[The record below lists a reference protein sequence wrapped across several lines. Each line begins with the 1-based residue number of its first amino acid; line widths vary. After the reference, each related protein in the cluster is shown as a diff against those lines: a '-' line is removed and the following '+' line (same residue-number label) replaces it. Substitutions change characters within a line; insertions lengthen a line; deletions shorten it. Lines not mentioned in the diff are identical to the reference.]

1 MSRVRNAMTSALAG
15 GASAAQSAGPADRGE
30 ETPANG
36 VAFQELMG
44 VEGQSSERRDPQAA
58 QDKEMSRVDDGDDTD
73 PGSVVREERV
83 ATRRR
88 GVDAVLDGLT
98 RSRRRPGDTTQRG
111 DAGRLERAPGGAGA
125 ASVRAAA
132 GAPTGGSP
140 AAAGVPGSP
149 PPGAGTAAGAHPD
162 SFAESLKT
170 GAFRGPTSEGG
181 KGIRAWVQAWQ
192 TTETPGSGAEQG
204 STGVPSGTPGAPPA
218 LRSLGDYLKGIGRTR
233 GGQAAAG
240 HPAARPHT
248 GRNGRSVLA
257 GAMTAATAGEPDKG
271 ESPRSWIATLRT
283 PQQVAGAPAGGE
295 SAPATSAPAAPTV
308 IPDGITPVAGSAVTP
323 GGVGTTVG
331 GAPASA
337 ASPTAA
343 SVASPGAG
351 FTLADPAGEA
361 NGVRIRVPTSAGETV
376 RGRMYMDADTR
387 SVRVV
392 LAVQEGNTAQ
402 SMSSAHELLRA
413 RLADEGY
420 QLQSFV
426 VRHDGR
432 AVIRFE
438 DEVQAQLA
446 GDGGGDADQPDP
458 KNEAE
463 MRSRMGR
470 DRSGQGTAA
479 AAAAPEETVA
489 SGWFL

>member
-1 MSRVRNAMTSALAG
+1 MSRVRNAMTSALG
-15 GASAAQSAGPADRGE
+15 GASAAQAAGSTDRGE
-30 ETPANG
+30 ETPASG
-36 VAFQELMG
+36 EAFQELMR
-44 VEGQSSERRDPQAA
+44 VEGQNGERRNPQAA
-58 QDKEMSRVDDGDDTD
+58 SDGELSRVDEGDDTD
-73 PGSVVREERV
+73 SRSVVREERV
-83 ATRRR
+83 ATRHR
-88 GVDAVLDGLT
+88 GADAILDGLT
-98 RSRRRPGDTTQRG
+98 RSRRCPDDTTQRG
-111 DAGRLERAPGGAGA
+111 IAGRLERAPGGAGA
-125 ASVRAAA
+125 ASVRAPA

-140 AAAGVPGSP
+140 AATGGPGSA
-149 PPGAGTAAGAHPD
+149 PPGAGTAAGTHPD
-162 SFAESLKT
+162 SFAESIKT
-170 GAFRGPTSEGG
+170 GAFRGQTSEGT

-192 TTETPGSGAEQG
+192 TTEAPGGGAEPGSAGI
-204 STGVPSGTPGAPPA
+204 PSGTPGATPA
-218 LRSLGDYLKGIGRTR
+218 LRSLGDYLKGLGRVR
-233 GGQAAAG
+233 GGQTATG
-240 HPAARPHT
+240 QPAARPHT
-248 GRNGRSVLA
+248 GRNGRSMPA
-257 GAMTAATAGEPDKG
+257 GAMTAATASEPDKG
-271 ESPRSWIATLRT
+271 AGPRSWFATLRT

-295 SAPATSAPAAPTV
+295 SAPVTQAPAAPAA
-308 IPDGITPVAGSAVTP
+308 IPDGITPVAGPAVTP

-343 SVASPGAG
+343 SVASPGNG
-351 FTLADPAGEA
+351 FTLADPAAEA

-376 RGRMYMDADTR
+376 RGRMYMDADSR

-432 AVIRFE
+432 AVVRFE

-446 GDGGGDADQPDP
+446 GDGGRDADQADP
-458 KNEAE
+458 KDEAE

-470 DRSGQGTAA
+470 GRTGPGTAA